1 MCFFLLNHGNPF
13 LAKIKQLTIKK
24 TLQHTSSIP
33 FTYNW
38 IGSFLFLFI
47 RSAQGACET
56 RAFSFVSRCKHLLE
70 REGLLKI
77 STSSRI
83 SIPVTCAQCSQRFCE
98 RRCLLYP
105 SRQLVSLAVPLL
117 IGRGFT
123 LATDAECFTHALH
136 FQSRLRSLINLC
148 IQYSLFVGV
157 SIPNYYTHTMQETRN
172 NKQNG

>member
-1 MCFFLLNHGNPF
+1 MAVCVKQNSRWSSEFCVFLVESRQSLFGQDQ
-13 LAKIKQLTIKK
+13 ATDDQK

-38 IGSFLFLFI
+38 IGSFLFLFV

-56 RAFSFVSRCKHLLE
+56 RAFSFVSRRKHLLK

-105 SRQLVSLAVPLL
+105 SRQLVSLAVCCHHCKLGVIHPSN
-117 IGRGFT
+117 GRGVF
-123 LATDAECFTHALH
+123 HARAS
-136 FQSRLRSLINLC
+136 FP
-148 IQYSLFVGV
+148 
-157 SIPNYYTHTMQETRN
+157 IPVT
-172 NKQNG
+172 